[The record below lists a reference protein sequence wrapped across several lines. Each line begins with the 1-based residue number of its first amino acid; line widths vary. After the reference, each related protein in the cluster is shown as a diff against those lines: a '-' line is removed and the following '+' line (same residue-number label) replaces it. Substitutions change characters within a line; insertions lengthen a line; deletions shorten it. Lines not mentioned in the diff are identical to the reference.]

1 MGLNDSF
8 DLILRV
14 GQREID
20 RVGFCADVL
29 VVSGFDSFSF
39 RTRHIST
46 AQIQDDIVV
55 CRRKKRFVTDVRVLS
70 IVQIKSKEFWRANDL
85 NGKKRSKAK
94 TFEHIFEFST
104 TTSNLCLTQE
114 AA

>member
-46 AQIQDDIVV
+46 AHDDIVV
-55 CRRKKRFVTDVRVLS
+55 GRKDLSLTFRVLS

>member
-70 IVQIKSKEFWRANDL
+70 IVLQVLSRVFMRLKSVQGRGVCTLAEEFIPRPVYSRD
-85 NGKKRSKAK
+85 
-94 TFEHIFEFST
+94 
-104 TTSNLCLTQE
+104 
-114 AA
+114 